1 MVVQLA
7 VATPWSFYWGA
18 SSVEA
23 MAARAAE
30 RGVRALGLCDAG
42 GLWGAVPFQKACLAV
57 GVRPIF
63 GVRLCVEG
71 VSVHL
76 IALDAAG
83 WAVLC
88 RLVTRAQCGGRP
100 TDSPGLGHSR
110 VLLDWVAAESGAGT
124 FAVLSHDAIW
134 LSELAR
140 LVGKDDLFATTAE
153 AAFQAGLPFVAAPQ
167 VVMADPGLHARH
179 RLLVAMGRNMRVG
192 HLSEADVAPA
202 SAWLKGGDAL
212 KAMFQ
217 DAPEALRCAERL
229 AERSNFVIPLGLKH
243 LPRFPGLPKGR
254 TADAHLAR
262 LCARG
267 WKRRR
272 LQGRVSNAQSSGPPQ
287 TQGDPYA
294 AQLARELD
302 LIRDQGLADY
312 FLVVADLVRW
322 ARGQGI
328 HTVGRGSAA
337 NSLVCWLLGMTQID
351 PLKNGLWFDR
361 FLNPGRRDFPD
372 VDLDFAWDER
382 DRVLAYAQKR
392 WGASRV
398 AMLSTH
404 ITFAERGAI
413 REVAKAMGLP
423 PAEITAF
430 QRRRRLGGD
439 IEEPWRTVLREAHA
453 IDGFPRHLG
462 VHPGGLILAPGRLSE
477 HLPLQHAKKQAG
489 GRPLVVTQWDM
500 GPVEEI
506 GLLKI
511 DLLGN
516 RGLAVVR
523 DASKMVRANTGL
535 RIDFDRLAPE
545 QDSRT
550 RESLMRGDTMGC
562 FYIESPS
569 MRSLLRKLR
578 CHDVASLTAAS
589 SIIRPGISSSGMM
602 RAYIDRFHHVQKT
615 GVHDAAWY
623 LHPRLRELLG
633 ETYGVMTYQEDVLR
647 IAQELAG
654 MTASEADGLRKAMS
668 HKRSAER
675 MSHWQDQFCSG
686 LLAAGFGSIAAHE
699 LWRQVESFAGY
710 SFCKAHSASYAAL
723 SFRSAWLRAH
733 FPAEF
738 MASVLRNHG
747 GFFDTF
753 AYLAEARRMGLQ
765 LQLPCVNDSALEFCG
780 GAGALRV
787 GLREIKTLGRALI
800 GRLLAHRPFLAMDDL
815 AQRARPQPAEFEAL
829 VRAGACDTLPD
840 GLTRAERMRWVAL
853 WRRRR
858 SMCVAEA
865 VGAHWQAPPLFPNQS
880 IPAPPA
886 VQEFSRH
893 RLLELE
899 EEALGWLVSAHPLQ
913 LYAQKIR
920 DAGALAARDLPQHV
934 NQRVRLVGWQVTQK
948 PVRTR
953 DGRRMGFL
961 SFEDTTAMYETVLFP
976 DAWRRLAPWT
986 LTRGP
991 YLLEGI
997 PRREFGDIT
1006 VEVYSLRLF
1015 Q

>member
-1 MVVQLA
+1 VAVQLA

-18 SSVEA
+18 SSVEVL
-23 MAARAAE
+23 AARAAE
-30 RGVRALGLCDAG
+30 RGLRALGLCDAG
-42 GLWGAVPFQKACLAV
+42 GLWGAVPFQKACLAA
-57 GVRPIF
+57 GVQPIF

-71 VSVHL
+71 VSAHL

-88 RLVTRAQCGGRP
+88 RLVSRAQCGGP
-100 TDSPGLGHSR
+100 GPLSPGLGHSR
-110 VLLDWVAAESGAGT
+110 ILLDWLADERGAGG
-124 FAVLSHDAIW
+124 FAVLSDDARW
-134 LSELAR
+134 LRELACCA
-140 LVGKDDLFATTAE
+140 GDDDLFATTAE
-153 AAFQAGLPFVAAPQ
+153 AAFESALPFVAAPA
-167 VVMADPGLHARH
+167 VVMADAETHARH
-179 RLLVAMGRNMRVG
+179 RLLVAMGRNMRVS
-192 HLSEADVAPA
+192 HLSAADVAPP
-202 SAWLKGGDAL
+202 SAWLQGADAL
-212 KAMFQ
+212 AMQFR
-217 DAPEALRCAERL
+217 DAPEALRCAEAL
-229 AERSNFVIPLGLKH
+229 AERASFEIPLGVKH
-243 LPRFPGLPKGR
+243 LPRFPGLPMGR
-254 TADAHLAR
+254 SADAHLAR

-272 LQGRVSNAQSSGPPQ
+272 LGGA
-287 TQGDPYA
+287 DLHKK
-294 AQLARELD
+294 QLHRELD
-302 LIRDQGLADY
+302 LIHKQGLADY
-312 FLVVADLVRW
+312 FLIVADLVRW

-337 NSLVCWLLGMTQID
+337 NSLVCWLLGMTQVD
-351 PLKNGLWFDR
+351 PIKNGLWFDR
-361 FLNPGRRDFPD
+361 FLNEGRHDFPD

-382 DRVLAYAQKR
+382 DRVLAYVQER

-430 QRRRRLGGD
+430 QRRQRSARYGGLVD
-439 IEEPWRTVLREAHA
+439 ESIEEPWSTVLREARA
-453 IDGFPRHLG
+453 LDGFPRHLG
-462 VHPGGLILAPGRLSE
+462 VHPGGLILAPGRLSDF
-477 HLPLQHAKKQAG
+477 LPVQYAAKQAEG
-489 GRPLVVTQWDM
+489 KPLVVTQWDM
-500 GPVEEI
+500 APVEEA

-523 DASKMVRANTGL
+523 DAAKMVRQSSGL
-535 RIDFDRLAPE
+535 QIDFDRLSPE

-550 RESLMRGDTMGC
+550 RESLARGDTMGC

-569 MRSLLRKLR
+569 MRSLLRKLQ
-578 CHDVASLTAAS
+578 CHDVRSLVAAS

-602 RAYIDRFHHVQKT
+602 RAYIERFHHVQKT
-615 GVHDAAWY
+615 GTHDDACY
-623 LHPRLRELLG
+623 LHPRLRDLLG

-654 MTASEADGLRKAMS
+654 MTAADADGLRKAMS
-668 HKRSAER
+668 HKRSAAR
-675 MSHWQDQFCSG
+675 MSHWQDQFCAG
-686 LLAAGFGSIAAHE
+686 LLASGFGPIAAAE

-738 MASVLRNHG
+738 MAAVLRNHG

-753 AYLAEARRMGLQ
+753 GYLAEARRMGLQ
-765 LQLPCVNDSALEFCG
+765 LQLPCVNQSSVDFHG
-780 GAGALRV
+780 GAGAVRV
-787 GLREIKTLGRALI
+787 GLREIGGVGKVLTQ
-800 GRLLAHRPFLAMDDL
+800 RLLAHRPFQSMLDV

-829 VRAGACDTLPD
+829 VRAGACDALPD
-840 GLTRAERMRWVAL
+840 PLTRAERMRWVAL
-853 WRRRR
+853 WRRRLGL
-858 SMCVAEA
+858 CVAEA
-865 VGAHWQAPPLFPNQS
+865 VGAGWQAPPLFPDQS

-886 VQEFSRH
+886 VDEFSRH

-899 EEALGWLVSAHPLQ
+899 EEALGWLVSAHPLHLHAPQ
-913 LYAQKIR
+913 IR
-920 DAGALAARDLPQHV
+920 ESGAIAARDLAQHV

-976 DAWRRLAPWT
+976 EAWRRLAPWT

-997 PRREFGDIT
+997 PREEFGDIT
-1006 VEVYSLRLF
+1006 VEVSGLRLF
-1015 Q
+1015 E